1 MKKTNENK
9 LSMFYAVIE
18 TCLKFA
24 ATWTTFLPFKTAHD
38 EFVDNLNS
46 LKAAAQVQKQILKG
60 VAVDKVLK
68 REAMVKKAT
77 EVAQGIY
84 AYAVDQ
90 GNEVLRGQMSVGK
103 STFYRQRD
111 GVIAVMCQNVHDTGV
126 AELANLGPYGLLA
139 ADMTSLQGLI
149 DAYEAVISS
158 PRTAVGVR
166 KNATTEIDILVKDNM
181 KILANRMD
189 KLMPEFET
197 SDPAFY
203 NEYFNSR
210 MIIDLGTGE
219 KDTPALAA

>member
-77 EVAQGIY
+77 EVAQGDLCLCRGPGERGI
-84 AYAVDQ
+84 AGTD
-90 GNEVLRGQMSVGK
+90 ERGQEH
-103 STFYRQRD
+103 F
-111 GVIAVMCQNVHDTGV
+111 
-126 AELANLGPYGLLA
+126 LPA
-139 ADMTSLQGLI
+139 A
-149 DAYEAVISS
+149 
-158 PRTAVGVR
+158 
-166 KNATTEIDILVKDNM
+166 
-181 KILANRMD
+181 
-189 KLMPEFET
+189 
-197 SDPAFY
+197 
-203 NEYFNSR
+203 
-210 MIIDLGTGE
+210 
-219 KDTPALAA
+219 